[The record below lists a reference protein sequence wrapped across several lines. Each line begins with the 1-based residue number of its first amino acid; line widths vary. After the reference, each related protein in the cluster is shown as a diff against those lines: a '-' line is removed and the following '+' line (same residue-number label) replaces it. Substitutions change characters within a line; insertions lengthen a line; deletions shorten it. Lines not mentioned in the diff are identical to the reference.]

1 MGSVSVCTEGRGCKV
16 TKEEILNSEN
26 LKRRFAKD
34 TRIPLTLYRNPYF
47 EDRINLYNRSGMFG
61 NILYK
66 WNRYCEM
73 LSEFKSEQDYFEHYG
88 EVKDGIIDTIKGSEA
103 YDRFNTMDMNPFGVS
118 TNLPKKDLFKPSFS
132 GRYFVS
138 IDMKQANFAA
148 LHKYDPAMFNGF
160 DTWEEFVGQ
169 FTTYNHIIESKYIR
183 EATLGNCNP
192 KRHITY
198 ERWLMSIFLGEFT
211 MYGNT
216 LGYRWEDNIVFFSN
230 DEVVFDVTDMDS
242 TEVKI
247 LKTSVDV
254 NMGLLRPIE
263 MHVNHFR
270 LVYIPEIDGYIEIDT
285 ETKKLTPKA
294 VNSYMLPFLCCK
306 LMDKEPTDSDMVFEH
321 PNVKGVLARFLGAP
335 EFELPEEI
343 MK

>member
-1 MGSVSVCTEGRGCKV
+1 MTEEQV
-16 TKEEILNSEN
+16 LESTN
-26 LKRRFAKD
+26 LKHRFVKD
-34 TRIPLTLYRNPYF
+34 TRTPLTLLRSEYFLYRLK
-47 EDRINLYNRSGMFG
+47 LYDESGLFPHLME
-61 NILYK
+61 K
-66 WNRYCEM
+66 WNHYVEM
-73 LSEFKSEQDYFEHYG
+73 LDEFNNDQDYFEHYG
-88 EVKDGIIDTIKGSEA
+88 SVKDGIIDTVKGSEA
-103 YDRFNTMDMNPFGVS
+103 YERFNTMDMNPFGVS
-118 TNLPKKDLFKPSFS
+118 TNFPKKDLFKPSFS

-138 IDMKQANFAA
+138 IDMKKANFSSMS
-148 LHKYDPAMFNGF
+148 KFDPAMFNGCE
-160 DTWEEFVGQ
+160 TWEEFVGQ

-183 EATLGNCNP
+183 EASLGNCNP

-198 ERWLMSIFLGEFT
+198 ERWLMSIFLREFI

-216 LGYRWEDNIVFFSN
+216 LGYFWEYNIAFFSN

-263 MHVNHFR
+263 MHVNHFK

-294 VNSYMLPFLCCK
+294 VNSYMMPILCCK
-306 LMDKEPTDSDMVFEH
+306 LLNREPKEEDLVFMH
-321 PNVKGVLARFLGAP
+321 PNCPILSKFIEVPK
-335 EFELPEEI
+335 FELPEEVVL
-343 MK
+343 